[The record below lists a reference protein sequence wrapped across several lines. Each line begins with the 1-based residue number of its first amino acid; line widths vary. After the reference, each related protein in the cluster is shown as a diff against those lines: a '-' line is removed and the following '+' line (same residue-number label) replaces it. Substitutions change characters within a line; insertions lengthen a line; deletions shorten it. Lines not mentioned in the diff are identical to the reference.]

1 MALAF
6 PLQPA
11 QFMNLLP
18 IRSMTFEPP
27 ETVEVSRTRG
37 GEILR
42 AERGARLWQ
51 GRIELDE
58 MSPAEANR
66 VLPLINLLRAGG
78 TFLITDPLHARP
90 QSDPA
95 GTVAAASPVIGTA
108 EGREMTI
115 SSLPAGYA
123 LRRGDLVSWTYGTNP
138 LRYALHEVV
147 TDMVV
152 ADASGLAAGIE
163 VSPPIRPWGSLEG
176 RAVRLITPWCKALI
190 VPKSVSS
197 GRRRNG
203 GRVADVAFDFIQT
216 LR

>member
-1 MALAF
+1 MPLTF
-6 PLQPA
+6 PLRPS

-66 VLPLINLLRAGG
+66 VLPLINVLRANG
-78 TFLITDPLHARP
+78 TFLVTDPLHARP

-95 GTVAAASPVIGTA
+95 GAVSAAAPVLASA

-115 SSLPAGYA
+115 SGLPAGYI
-123 LRRGDLVSWTYGTNP
+123 LRRGDLVSWTYGANP
-138 LRYALHEVV
+138 LRYALHEVASDTVVASGAGV
-147 TDMVV
+147 TDE
-152 ADASGLAAGIE
+152 IE
-163 VSPPIRPWGSLEG
+163 VSPPIRPWGSLAG
-176 RAVRLITPWCKALI
+176 RPVRLITPWCKALI
-190 VPKSVSS
+190 VPKSVNS

>member
-1 MALAF
+1 MALVF
-6 PLQPA
+6 PLTPA
-11 QFMNLLP
+11 QFMDLLP

-27 ETVEVSRTRG
+27 EIVEVSRTRG

-66 VLPLINLLRAGG
+66 VLPLINLLRATGS
-78 TFLITDPLHARP
+78 FLVTDPLHARP
-90 QSDPA
+90 QSDPTGA
-95 GTVAAASPVIGTA
+95 VASAAPVIAAA
-108 EGREMTI
+108 EGREITI
-115 SSLPAGYA
+115 SALPAGYT

-138 LRYALHEVV
+138 TRYALHEVV
-147 TDMVV
+147 S
-152 ADASGLAAGIE
+152 ASAAASGAGVAAEIE
-163 VSPPIRPWGSLEG
+163 VSPPVRPWGSLAG
-176 RAVRLITPWCKALI
+176 RPVRLITPWCKALI
-190 VPKSVSS
+190 VPKSVNS

-203 GRVADVAFDFIQT
+203 GRVADVAYDFIQT

>member
-1 MALAF
+1 MPMAF

-11 QFMNLLP
+11 QFINLLP

-58 MSPAEANR
+58 LSPDEANR
-66 VLPLINLLRAGG
+66 ALPLLNLLRANG
-78 TFLITDPLHARP
+78 TFLIIDPLHARP

-95 GTVAAASPVIGTA
+95 GAVAAASPVIA
-108 EGREMTI
+108 SADGREMTI
-115 SSLPAGYA
+115 SGLPGGYT
-123 LRRGDLVSWTYGTNP
+123 LRRGDLVSWTYGANP

-147 TDMVV
+147 TETIV
-152 ADASGLAAGIE
+152 ASGAGVTAAFE
-163 VSPPIRPWGSLEG
+163 VSPPIRPWGSLAG
-176 RAVRLITPWCKALI
+176 RPVQLIAPSCKALI
-190 VPKSVSS
+190 VPKSVNA